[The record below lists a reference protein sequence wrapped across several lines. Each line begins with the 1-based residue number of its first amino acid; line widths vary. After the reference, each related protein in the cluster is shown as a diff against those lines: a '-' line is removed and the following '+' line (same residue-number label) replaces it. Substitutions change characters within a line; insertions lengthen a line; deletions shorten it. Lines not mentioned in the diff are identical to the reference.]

1 MSQFVT
7 FFNIVGFFDN
17 FILCLYICVLKRNII
32 YIGNTDTIGD
42 AEMENYKLIHAIIT
56 AAVKNGIRYIEDNP
70 KRGVRNLLDL
80 GEYFAAGRFQ
90 KVFFELA
97 HEILNN
103 EDSCYYDIIEN
114 LVKNTDHK
122 NLTAYGINLGYNS
135 FTYGANIIREHE
147 KKHGYNVPWAIVF
160 NFEEKQENALTGT
173 EISNIINSGKNIGIY
188 SYMILF
194 GKNNI
199 SDTLYDIIE
208 KNDNCAFTLFI
219 DPDMIS
225 EETAQRIVGVS
236 NVCIFA
242 SVNDYD
248 HANVSMV
255 EKFDLLGKYKCL
267 YGGYYCY
274 DDSNVKN
281 ITDGTTSEILSA
293 LNLNLAYFIK
303 NQGCSDKIA
312 ENICDYIYKTRIK
325 INSPVFSIDFYGD
338 FTRIDKIISTE
349 SCFLSIGSGGQ
360 VCVSD
365 IYSATEHNIRE
376 TSLENILSC
385 TMPKIKYT

>member
-1 MSQFVT
+1 
-7 FFNIVGFFDN
+7 
-17 FILCLYICVLKRNII
+17 
-32 YIGNTDTIGD
+32 
-42 AEMENYKLIHAIIT
+42 MENYKLIHAIIT

-103 EDSCYYDIIEN
+103 EGSCYYDIIEN
-114 LVKNTDHK
+114 MVKNTDHK

-147 KKHGYNVPWAIVF
+147 KEHGYNVPWAIIF
-160 NFEEKQENALTGT
+160 NFEEKQDNSLTGD
-173 EISNIINSGKNIGIY
+173 EISNIIDSGKNIGIY

-199 SDTLYDIIE
+199 SDALYDIFK
-208 KNDNCAFTLFI
+208 KNDSCAFTLFI
-219 DPDMIS
+219 DPYIIN
-225 EETAQRIVGVS
+225 EETAQRIAEIS

-242 SVNDYD
+242 SVDDYD
-248 HANVSMV
+248 SADDSMA
-255 EKFDLLGKYKCL
+255 EKLDLLGKYKCL

-281 ITDGTTSEILSA
+281 ITDGTASRILLS
-293 LNLNLAYFIK
+293 LNLNIAFFVK
-303 NQGCSDKIA
+303 KPTCSDKVA
-312 ENICDYIYKTRIK
+312 ESTCDYIYKTRTK
-325 INSPVFSIDFYGD
+325 INSPVFSVDLYGD
-338 FTRIDKIISTE
+338 FTRVDKIISTE

-360 VCVSD
+360 ICVSD
-365 IYSATEHNIRE
+365 IYNETEYNIRDY
-376 TSLENILSC
+376 SLENILSR
-385 TMPKIKYT
+385 TMPRIKYI